1 MLREYL
7 INFDPIISDR
17 SPNLADT
24 QWTAIPMSDRTP
36 GVNGKSFLDLLCQLS
51 MPGIKSSMMFTYP
64 AWSAILELRKQ
75 QIGITC
81 PQSKSP

>member
-1 MLREYL
+1 MIREYL
-7 INFDPIISDR
+7 INFDPSISDR
-17 SPNLADT
+17 YPNLADT

-36 GVNGKSFLDLLCQLS
+36 GIKGESFFDLLCQLS
-51 MPGIKSSMMFTYP
+51 VSGIKYSLMFTYP

-81 PQSKSP
+81 PQSKS

>member
-1 MLREYL
+1 MIREYL
-7 INFDPIISDR
+7 INFDPSISDR
-17 SPNLADT
+17 YPTLADT

-36 GVNGKSFLDLLCQLS
+36 GIKGESFFDLLCQLS
-51 MPGIKSSMMFTYP
+51 VSGIRYSLMFTYP

-81 PQSKSP
+81 PQSKS